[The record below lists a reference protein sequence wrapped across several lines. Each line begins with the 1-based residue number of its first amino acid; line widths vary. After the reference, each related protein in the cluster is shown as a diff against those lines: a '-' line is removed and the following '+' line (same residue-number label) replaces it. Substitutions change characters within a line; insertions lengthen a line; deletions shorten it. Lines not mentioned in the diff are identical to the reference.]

1 MMIRNILA
9 VVEDGDVAAPF
20 LLSASAIAKAAG
32 AFLEVAAL
40 TPVPVVSPAVAALGS
55 LYLPE
60 AVLMGDDA
68 ANIAKVRRH
77 LEPTGCRYDVV
88 GFHNDVTWLAG
99 DVRRSRQIADI
110 ILIGTADCWQTPW
123 LRTRVIETLV
133 QSAGTPLL
141 ILPMDSALGSIRRA
155 VLGWKPSPE
164 ANRAL
169 HQLVLLAE
177 PGATIDV
184 VTLGRKLSDCEKEND
199 SHEEVKRHLE
209 RHGMTA
215 EAHWIVNDEQ
225 IEAETLT
232 VYAKSVSADLL
243 VVGGFSHSR
252 MREVILGGVTRDFV
266 HNSELPVLIVG

>member
-1 MMIRNILA
+1 MIRSILA
-9 VVEDGDVAAPF
+9 VVEDGDVAAP
-20 LLSASAIAKAAG
+20 LLMAASAMAKAHG

-40 TPVPVVSPAVAALGS
+40 TPAPMASPEVAPFGP

-68 ANIAKVRRH
+68 ANIARVRHH
-77 LEPTGCRYDVV
+77 LENTGCRYDVI
-88 GFHNDVTWLAG
+88 GFHNDAAWLAG

-110 ILIGTADCWQTPW
+110 ILIGTEDCWQTSW
-123 LRTRVIETLV
+123 LRMRVIETLI

-141 ILPMDSALGSIRRA
+141 ILPVGGVLGPIRRA

-169 HQLVLLAE
+169 HDLVELAE
-177 PGATIDV
+177 PGAIIDV
-184 VTLGRKLSDCEKEND
+184 VTVGKTLHECEKTSEG
-199 SHEEVKRHLE
+199 HAEVKRHLE
-209 RHGMTA
+209 RHGLKA
-215 EAHWIVNDEQ
+215 EGRWIVNDEK

-232 VYAKSVSADLL
+232 SYAREISADLL

-252 MREVILGGVTRDFV
+252 LREVILGGVTRDFA
-266 HNSELPVLIVG
+266 HHSELPVLIAG